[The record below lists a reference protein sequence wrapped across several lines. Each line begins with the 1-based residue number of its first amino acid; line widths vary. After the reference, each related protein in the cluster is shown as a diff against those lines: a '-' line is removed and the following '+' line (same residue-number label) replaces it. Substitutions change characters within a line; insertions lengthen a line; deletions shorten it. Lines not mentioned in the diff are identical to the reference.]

1 MSFSICI
8 ICLTTRN
15 VIIRKIR
22 YLSTLH
28 LPYIIIYHI
37 PAKYSAEIYKFIQVI
52 HRRITQE
59 ALKSNFIFR

>member
-8 ICLTTRN
+8 ICSTTRN

-22 YLSTLH
+22 YLST
-28 LPYIIIYHI
+28 YIIIYHI